1 MPYLVELARQ
11 YTTYSLTVAITLKS
25 VYSQRFYEL
34 CCQYRNRIENDGLAG
49 FHKTQQ
55 QLRTMFC
62 LEDKYQTNKDFN
74 KMLFNEH
81 KQNSKPATTKAM
93 RFVLWREHQRARF
106 WNVLRFQNTHPRA
119 KRTAET
125 SLWRLSEKWIYIQQ
139 ELLSIYKRDPKFVQR
154 VMKQLD
160 FHPNLI
166 DPVLGKLMKAKQ
178 ELKGAD
184 LAKLLRFILK
194 EDFNL
199 DWTQKA
205 YLCDWN

>member
-1 MPYLVELARQ
+1 
-11 YTTYSLTVAITLKS
+11 
-25 VYSQRFYEL
+25 
-34 CCQYRNRIENDGLAG
+34 
-49 FHKTQQ
+49 
-55 QLRTMFC
+55 
-62 LEDKYQTNKDFN
+62 
-74 KMLFNEH
+74 
-81 KQNSKPATTKAM
+81 M

-199 DWTQKA
+199 DWTQKSISLWLKLKLSFPGITCSFD
-205 YLCDWN
+205 YLVSILSLLCKAIRSSKKDGSEKEKAQEKRTS